1 MSPTPPAVPTAVPI
15 VAAIGSPA
23 MVRGYALAGVRVLPA
38 EDADEVR
45 EAWRSLPADVGLVV
59 LTEQAA
65 QALADTLT
73 AERTWPLVAVMS

>member
-1 MSPTPPAVPTAVPI
+1 MPTAVPI
-15 VAAIGSPA
+15 VAAIGSPV

-45 EAWRSLPADVGLVV
+45 DAWRSLPADVGLVV